1 MPQSGMIDQN
11 YKIIKQKIDSA
22 CKKAGRDFS
31 EIILVAVTKTIK
43 PEIIGQAYSL
53 GLKDFGENKVQELLT
68 KVEDTPKDINWHFI
82 GHLQRNKVKHIRSF
96 VQMVHSVDSLSLAV
110 EIDKNA
116 KEVARK
122 IPILIQINT
131 SNEESKYG
139 IEPEN
144 AVDLVKNIAGL
155 SNIKVMG
162 LMTIGNLVDEP
173 EKARPCFRL
182 LKEIKEKIIKLNIEN
197 VEMKHLSM
205 GMTNDFEVAIEEGAT
220 IIRIGTALF
229 GSR

>member
-1 MPQSGMIDQN
+1 MIDQN

-22 CKKAGRDFS
+22 CKKAGRDFN

-43 PEIIGQAYSL
+43 PEIIGQAYNL

-68 KVEDTPKDINWHFI
+68 KVESAPKEINWHFI
-82 GHLQRNKVKHIRSF
+82 GHLQRNKVKFIRNF
-96 VQMVHSVDSLSLAV
+96 VRMIHSVDSLSLAI

-122 IPILIQINT
+122 IPILVQVNT

-139 IEPEN
+139 IKPEN
-144 AVDLVKNIAGL
+144 AVDLVQNVAGL
-155 SNIKVMG
+155 SNIKVLG
-162 LMTIGNLVDEP
+162 LMTIGNLVEEP
-173 EKARPCFRL
+173 EMARPCFRL
-182 LKEIKEKIIKLNIEN
+182 LREIKEKIVKLNIEN

-220 IIRIGTALF
+220 IIRVGTALF